1 MVRAVSAFIDFF
13 NSSGCEGI
21 TFGEMK
27 HFLEEVLDSTLQE
40 LSNVKQ
46 LDQISSFDKL
56 KGQARLRRHR
66 CQGMTCLTSIDPYL
80 TSFWPHSTSFDP
92 QFTLF
97 WPSFHLNLPSFDPLF
112 TSFDPYLTFDL
123 SILSFDLFLTLFDLN
138 LTSIHRYS
146 WWIKYSL
153 CNFWSRAIEFITCS
167 IHWWK
172 FRVSDWFNLCWSW
185 SRTNFEYFGSKT
197 SSSIPKWRKTLFNW
211 FGSIKFWPIKK
222 PKYRPH
228 SQVHQIMI
236 VHELI
241 RQNNDVT
248 IIHPFSL
255 KYSRVQ
261 FNLFVLQSLHLKW
274 VIGFYFLECRT

>member
-1 MVRAVSAFIDFF
+1 MPRFDF
-13 NSSGCEGI
+13 
-21 TFGEMK
+21 
-27 HFLEEVLDSTLQE
+27 L
-40 LSNVKQ
+40 
-46 LDQISSFDKL
+46 
-56 KGQARLRRHR
+56 
-66 CQGMTCLTSIDPYL
+66 
-80 TSFWPHSTSFDP
+80 
-92 QFTLF
+92 
-97 WPSFHLNLPSFDPLF
+97 
-112 TSFDPYLTFDL
+112 TSFDPYLTSLDPYLTLFGLIWPLFDL
-123 SILSFDLFLTLFDLN
+123 IWPVFDLIWPLFDHNLPSFDSPFTSFDPLFTWIYPLLTFDLNIKFLLSFDLFLTLFDLN
-138 LTSIHRYS
+138 LTYRYS

-153 CNFWSRAIEFITCS
+153 CNFWSRAIEFITRS

-185 SRTNFEYFGSKT
+185 SRTNFEYFGSET

-236 VHELI
+236 VHELT